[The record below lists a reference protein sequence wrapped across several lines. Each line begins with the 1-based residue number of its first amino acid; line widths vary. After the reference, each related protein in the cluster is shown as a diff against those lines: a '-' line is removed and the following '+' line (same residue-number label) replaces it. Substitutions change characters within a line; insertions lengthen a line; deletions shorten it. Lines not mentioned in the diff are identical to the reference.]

1 MKRVGGRDIVL
12 GTALL
17 TASACVIAPEGGT
30 TLPSRTS
37 QVSFEGYSSAAGD
50 TVVLTARNFRTGAFE
65 EFASTVSGDTE
76 TFAEDQFG
84 NHPALFPWSI
94 TAPIGVTQQELDNR
108 FTFAGCGPDVVSDG
122 QGDGPSGEDT
132 RTTSSDSCLTR
143 FKAEIEVRVGDSTL
157 WVFPQG
163 GVRCVTS
170 RVSSGQDLLAASSE
184 CSPAGGEPLQLIA
197 LH

>member
-1 MKRVGGRDIVL
+1 VRQRGFVLGGHVVCSGSRAPTDALFSASPRQQLEIHTMKRIGGRDIVL

-65 EFASTVSGDTE
+65 ELASTVSGDTE

-84 NHPALFPWSI
+84 DHPALFPWSI
-94 TAPIGVTQQELDNR
+94 TAPNSG
-108 FTFAGCGPDVVSDG
+108 S
-122 QGDGPSGEDT
+122 PS
-132 RTTSSDSCLTR
+132 RSST
-143 FKAEIEVRVGDSTL
+143 
-157 WVFPQG
+157 
-163 GVRCVTS
+163 
-170 RVSSGQDLLAASSE
+170 
-184 CSPAGGEPLQLIA
+184 IA
-197 LH
+197 LRLQAVALTSCRTDREMARREKTPGPPPRTPA